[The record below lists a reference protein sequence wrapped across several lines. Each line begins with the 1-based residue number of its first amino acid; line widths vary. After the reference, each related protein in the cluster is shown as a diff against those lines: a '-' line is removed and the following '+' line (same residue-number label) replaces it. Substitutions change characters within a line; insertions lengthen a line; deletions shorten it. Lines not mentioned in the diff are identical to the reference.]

1 MKNNFYFL
9 LISCVTFSM
18 VHAKELDQNVEPIH
32 SKVSKEC
39 ELLDCRALSTPKLLI
54 NEGPS
59 LIEVDYEVDLGFDPY
74 LFLSP
79 DFDPYFGMELNIDSL
94 ILMEDEDEVD
104 LGFDTSLYLPK
115 NFNPYLGM

>member
-1 MKNNFYFL
+1 MKNSFYFL

-18 VHAKELDQNVEPIH
+18 VHAKEMGQNVELIN
-32 SKVSKEC
+32 SRVSKEC
-39 ELLDCRALSTPKLLI
+39 EQLDCRALSRPKMLK
-54 NEGPS
+54 NEGLS

-79 DFDPYFGMELNIDSL
+79 DFDPYYGMELNIDSL
-94 ILMEDEDEVD
+94 ILVEEEDEVILD
-104 LGFDTSLYLPK
+104 FDTAPYLPK

>member
-9 LISCVTFSM
+9 LISCATLSM
-18 VHAKELDQNVEPIH
+18 VHAKELGQNVEPTH

-39 ELLDCRALSTPKLLI
+39 ELLDCRVLSTPKVLKNDGL
-54 NEGPS
+54 S
-59 LIEVDYEVDLGFDPY
+59 LIEVDYEIDLGFDPY

-94 ILMEDEDEVD
+94 IVMEDEVEVD

-115 NFNPYLGM
+115 DFNPYLGM

>member
-9 LISCVTFSM
+9 LISCATFSM
-18 VHAKELDQNVEPIH
+18 VHAKELDQSVEPINN
-32 SKVSKEC
+32 KVSKEC
-39 ELLDCRALSTPKLLI
+39 EILDFKALSTPKLLK
-54 NEGPS
+54 NEGLS

-79 DFDPYFGMELNIDSL
+79 DFDPYYGMEFNLDSL
-94 ILMEDEDEVD
+94 KILEEEDEIILD
-104 LGFDTSLYLPK
+104 FDTSLYLPK